1 MTGYKNRG
9 AHVARA
15 TIGNRMGYYFAQ
27 RGTYRG
33 QMWYKSWDGRSAL
46 WYCHRNQW
54 VVGSIKNAGKCNGFG
69 YVNSRARCPH
79 NLGYYW
85 KYTRGFGIWYNA
97 GKTLSVI
104 CKS

>member
-1 MTGYKNRG
+1 MGK
-9 AHVARA
+9 H
-15 TIGNRMGYYFAQ
+15 MGYYFAQ

-69 YVNSRARCPH
+69 YVNSRARCPN
-79 NLGYYW
+79 NLGW
-85 KYTRGFGIWYNA
+85 KYLYSGIWYNA
-97 GKTLSVI
+97 VKTLSVS
-104 CKS
+104 CRS

>member
-33 QMWYKSWDGRSAL
+33 QMWYKSWNAFSAL
-46 WYCHRNQW
+46 WYCHQNRW
-54 VVGSIKNAGKCNGFG
+54 FVGAIKDAGKCRGWA
-69 YVNSRARCPH
+69 YVNSRARCPN
-79 NLGYYW
+79 NLGW
-85 KYTRGFGIWYNA
+85 KYLYSGIWYNA
-97 GKTLSVI
+97 GKTLSVS
-104 CKS
+104 CRS

>member
-15 TIGNRMGYYFAQ
+15 TIGNGMGYYFAQ

-46 WYCHRNQW
+46 WYCHQNRW
-54 VVGSIKNAGKCNGFG
+54 FVGAIKDAGKCLGWA
-69 YVNSRARCPH
+69 YVNSRARCPN
-79 NLGYYW
+79 NLGW
-85 KYTRGFGIWYNA
+85 KYLYSGIWYNA
-97 GKTLSVI
+97 GKTLSVV
-104 CKS
+104 CKSY